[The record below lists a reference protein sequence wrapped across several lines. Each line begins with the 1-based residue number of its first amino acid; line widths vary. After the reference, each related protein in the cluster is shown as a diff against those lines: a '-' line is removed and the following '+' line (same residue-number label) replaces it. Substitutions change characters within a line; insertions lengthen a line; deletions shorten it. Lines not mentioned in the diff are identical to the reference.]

1 MLADMMFEA
10 GDLQSAKFQFQK
22 LLDIKPGKL
31 NDLLLYLIIESL
43 TFFVYFFI

>member
-22 LLDIKPGKL
+22 LLDIKPGKPNNFYFVL
-31 NDLLLYLIIESL
+31 NCQ
-43 TFFVYFFI
+43 FI

>member
-31 NDLLLYLIIESL
+31 N
-43 TFFVYFFI
+43 VFIVLFNY

>member
-22 LLDIKPGKL
+22 LLDIKPGIFTQ
-31 NDLLLYLIIESL
+31 NICII
-43 TFFVYFFI
+43 